1 MTGDIRSTGDVAAI
15 AGRIRLAL
23 REAGSSERAA
33 HEKRYLR
40 SDLEHYGVPVPT
52 VRGIV
57 KRAVSETVTAEPGLL
72 PRTRVLDL
80 AAALWQVE
88 VHECRLAAALLLD
101 AGTGYLAASDTEVLE
116 RLIREARTWALVD
129 VLAGSVAGHLLLRF
143 PAVESDYRRW
153 SRAEDQWVRR
163 SGVLAFLQ
171 AVRKEEHVD
180 RYLPVVTAI
189 ADPMLED
196 PRFFVR
202 KAIGWVLREA
212 GKRRPD
218 AVFAW
223 LAPRADRI
231 SGVTVREAVRYLTP
245 GQREELLLRLPGR
258 RGRAPA
264 G

>member
-1 MTGDIRSTGDVAAI
+1 VTGGAPSSGDVVAI
-15 AGRIRLAL
+15 SGRIRRTL
-23 REAGSSERAA
+23 REAGSPERAA
-33 HEKRYLR
+33 HEKRYLK

-52 VRGIV
+52 VRGIAR
-57 KRAVSETVTAEPGLL
+57 RAMGEIVTAKPG
-72 PRTRVLDL
+72 PQARTRVLDL
-80 AAALWQVE
+80 AGALWQVE

-101 AGTGYLAASDTEVLE
+101 AGTGYLAASDTDVLE

-143 PAVESDYRRW
+143 PAVESDCLRW
-153 SRAEDQWVRR
+153 SRDEDQWVRR

-171 AVRKEEHVD
+171 AVRKEDHVD

-196 PRFFVR
+196 RRFFVR

-245 GQREELLLRLPGR
+245 EQREELLRRHPAR
-258 RGRAPA
+258 RGRAAA